1 MCASDDSRER
11 WSTSLDLLRGDGIM
25 ALWCEDVDVAVVLEE
40 EEAAVDVELLA
51 VGACVDDGGVA
62 A

>member
-1 MCASDDSRER
+1 
-11 WSTSLDLLRGDGIM
+11 M